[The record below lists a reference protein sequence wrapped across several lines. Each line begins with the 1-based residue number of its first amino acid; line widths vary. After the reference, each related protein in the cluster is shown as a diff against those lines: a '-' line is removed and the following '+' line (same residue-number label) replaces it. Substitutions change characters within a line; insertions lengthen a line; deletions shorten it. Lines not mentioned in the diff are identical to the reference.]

1 MFFMTIVQTMDLVS
15 LGQLL
20 IDKSC
25 RINFEFSDEICDNL
39 LNDTY
44 EQENTLVQ
52 DEVAQYKVITIV

>member
-1 MFFMTIVQTMDLVS
+1 MFFMAIVQSMDLVS

-25 RINFEFSDEICDNL
+25 HIDFEFPDEICDNL
-39 LNDTY
+39 LNDTFGH
-44 EQENTLVQ
+44 ENAKVQ